1 MSKDIIYLDL
11 PKLAQPPISFMALP
25 LLASASIS
33 RLASFLPIFSDKILW
48 HRLGFKDKFSAGF
61 FPPLPV
67 LQMVVAWL
75 AKAFEKD

>member
-48 HRLGFKDKFSAGF
+48 HRLGFKDKFSAVF
-61 FPPLPV
+61 FSFS
-67 LQMVVAWL
+67 ASFTNGGCL
-75 AKAFEKD
+75 AGKSL